1 MTSPRPDHTSP
12 AWPSSVSHMTLHL
25 MAGRTPLTGAHGC
38 WVCHGQPMWHHHL
51 MSCGRAVRMSLS
63 GTSSQGPFP
72 WGGGGVT
79 FCEDGADLLPRAKG
93 AAAILLREL
102 ARLHTVPL
110 LPRYTEFLCIR
121 WADKPRA
128 EQRTLQPSPP
138 ALLATQTESLM
149 RLWVSGLESGASGKT
164 TVVKTPNGS
173 TWLGPWWP
181 CPRRDPRSEHLS
193 LTGSCP
199 CPRTASVIPVRRHR
213 ARALDETRKVQS
225 NSPVVTAAVSCEGPF
240 PPHSVQCLLLHAG
253 ATVETR
259 VQTQVAK

>member
-1 MTSPRPDHTSP
+1 M
-12 AWPSSVSHMTLHL
+12 
-25 MAGRTPLTGAHGC
+25 
-38 WVCHGQPMWHHHL
+38 
-51 MSCGRAVRMSLS
+51 
-63 GTSSQGPFP
+63 
-72 WGGGGVT
+72 T

-93 AAAILLREL
+93 AGAILLREL

-181 CPRRDPRSEHLS
+181 RPRRDPRREHLS
-193 LTGSCP
+193 LNGSCP
-199 CPRTASVIPVRRHR
+199 CPRTASVIPARRHR

-225 NSPVVTAAVSCEGPF
+225 NSPRSRPELIPSSDSCRVLRRAISAPF
-240 PPHSVQCLLLHAG
+240 CPVLVASCRCNSGDTCANTGCQMRSWERWRGAGHFSGFWDKSCVKWNIFPQNASPGLNMNVCELHTSPG
-253 ATVETR
+253 LCV
-259 VQTQVAK
+259 